1 MAIYKNKD
9 IQANINERGVEL
21 GNINVNFYTED
32 NGTASI
38 RIKMRNQQGV
48 PINFNNTDMQP
59 RLDLYAKDGSIF
71 TKEPVEIILPEQG
84 LIQYKVSNYVIRHEG
99 KIDCKLFLYNGNE
112 SVHVANFYFVIKDSG
127 VTGSVGKEIKVDI
140 LQDMVRDV
148 MSENAMGLLDDE
160 YKDKINQDV
169 VEYISSNPDKYKGPK
184 GDKGDQGPQGPR
196 GLKGDTGEQG
206 LQGPQGIR
214 GPQGLKGNDGNVRF
228 DSLTDVQKE
237 QLKADPNDVKD
248 LLIPYTEDRVS
259 EEFGKLSAAK
269 QIDSEV
275 INARGSQES
284 LNDRLNNI
292 QSEIGVSVSDYGA
305 SPDSSWTD
313 NRNAIQQAIDYV
325 SSKGGGNVSFPPG
338 VYLVKGLMLK
348 SNVTLSGTGVTL
360 KHADGLAPD
369 IIRTHTFDIK
379 GTVNA
384 DKKSLNVSDA
394 SQVNVGSVIAV
405 RAGGG
410 MHPSQ
415 KTTLANTI
423 TVNQTSGIKLTD
435 ITGFLSNGY
444 LQVGNEI
451 IGYTGL
457 TGNEISGVTR
467 GMFGTTPTDHL
478 IDKPIAL
485 ALRKYAEV
493 VAIEGNKL
501 ILNEE
506 VSMILSNT
514 DITVGAINPQI
525 KGIRF
530 DGNRLTGGAP
540 SEVHP
545 IKFELTR
552 YGLIKDVT
560 VQNGEAGI
568 MARHGNFD
576 LLIDNPTFIDCSVP
590 EKTFGSGGWLFRANR
605 RCKYSNVTAIGQ
617 MWTGIYFDD
626 RTTKGIEWDG
636 ENLDCVL
643 DGMFAKL
650 DRLPDNLGFVFV
662 GSERN
667 LARNVKISGPRTG
680 FSVTSN
686 SQGVGYPT
694 YNTTNN
700 VFESIQ
706 ISNVYQPSII
716 KALKT
721 KFINVTYE
729 DATTN
734 YRRFIDNTNDTIY
747 INSGGDVPTTSY
759 VDGSIS
765 SPSYSFTKDPTT
777 GFYRIGNGSIQFT
790 STGVATVRMIATGM
804 MLAEGKDFSFGGVT
818 GSRIGTSPGQKLG
831 FYGVT
836 PIAQPTK
843 IGTIASSASQEDI
856 ANQLN
861 LVIVAL
867 RNLGL
872 VGN

>member
-1 MAIYKNKD
+1 MCRLFIIQGSVKMAIFKNKD
-9 IQANINERGVEL
+9 IQANVNERGVEL

-71 TKEPVEIILPEQG
+71 TNEPVDIILPEQG

-99 KIDCKLFLYNGNE
+99 KMDCKLFLENGTE

-127 VTGSVGKEIKVDI
+127 VTGAVGKEIKVDI

-184 GDKGDQGPQGPR
+184 GDKGEIGPQGQR

-206 LQGPQGIR
+206 LQGPRGLQGIKGER
-214 GPQGLKGNDGNVRF
+214 GEQGPQGNDGKDADNEVVAELIK
-228 DSLTDVQKE
+228 DDVAPVLNE
-237 QLKADPNDVKD
+237 
-248 LLIPYTEDRVS
+248 VS
-259 EEFGKLSAAK
+259 R
-269 QIDSEV
+269 
-275 INARGSQES
+275 ARGSQES

-305 SPDSSWTD
+305 SPTATWTE

-423 TVNQTSGIKLTD
+423 TANQTSGIKLTD

>member
-1 MAIYKNKD
+1 MTINKNTDLEFSLQQKT
-9 IQANINERGVEL
+9 EKGGVYT
-21 GNINVNFYTED
+21 NFYTGD
-32 NGTASI
+32 KGSASI
-38 RIKMRNQQGV
+38 RIRLSSNESY
-48 PINFNNTDMQP
+48 
-59 RLDLYAKDGSIF
+59 LDLTKIDLKPVLFLFHEDGSIF
-71 TKEPVEIILPEQG
+71 EIKDFINVMPDKG
-84 LIQYKVSNYVIRHEG
+84 LIQYNLSDNVIAHAGKV
-99 KIDCKLFLYNGNE
+99 KAKLFLKNTKQ
-112 SVHVANFYFVIKDSG
+112 SVHVANFTFDIKDSG
-127 VTGSVGKEIKVDI
+127 IEGAVEKEISVNLVD
-140 LQDMVRDV
+140 DAVRRII
-148 MSENAMGLLDDE
+148 EE
-160 YKDKINQDV
+160 
-169 VEYISSNPDKYKGPK
+169 NPDNFKGK
-184 GDKGDQGPQGPR
+184 D
-196 GLKGDTGEQG
+196 
-206 LQGPQGIR
+206 
-214 GPQGLKGNDGNVRF
+214 
-228 DSLTDVQKE
+228 
-237 QLKADPNDVKD
+237 ADPEEVKT
-248 LLIPYTEDRVS
+248 LLEPYAENIAK
-259 EEFGKLSAAK
+259 EEFEKLSTAK
-269 QIDSEV
+269 QVDSEV
-275 INARGSQES
+275 INARGLQES
-284 LNDRLNNI
+284 LNDRLSAM

-305 SPDSSWTD
+305 SPTATWAD

-338 VYLVKGLMLK
+338 VYLVKGLILK

-369 IIRTHTFDIK
+369 IIRTYTFDIK

-415 KTTLANTI
+415 KTTLVNTI
-423 TVNQTSGIKLTD
+423 TTNQTAGIKLTD

-444 LQVGNEI
+444 LQIENEI

-457 TGNEISGVTR
+457 TDNEISGVTR
-467 GMFGTTPTDHL
+467 GMFGTTPTDHSAG
-478 IDKPIAL
+478 KPVAL
-485 ALRKYAEV
+485 SLRKYTDV

-506 VSMILSNT
+506 IGIPLSNT

-525 KGIRF
+525 NGIRF

-626 RTTKGIEWDG
+626 RTSKGIEWDG

-650 DRLPDNLGFVFV
+650 DRLSDNLGFVFV

-667 LARNVKISGPRTG
+667 LARNIKISGSRTG

-734 YRRFIDNTNDTIY
+734 YRRFIDNTNDTVY

-759 VDGSIS
+759 VDGSTS
-765 SPSYSFTKDPTT
+765 SPSYAFTKDPTT
-777 GFYRIGNGSIQFT
+777 GFYRITDGQIQFV
-790 STGVATVRMIATGM
+790 SKGVATVRMIATGM
-804 MLAEGKDFSFGGVT
+804 MLAEGKDLSFGGVT

-831 FYGVT
+831 FYGST
-836 PIAQPTK
+836 PVNQPKK
-843 IGTIASSASQEDI
+843 IGTIASSATQEDI

-861 LVIVAL
+861 SVIVAL

-872 VGN
+872 IGN